1 SMATLLSFQGKPT
14 RFPRVTAPKTST
26 LGEIVMNSL
35 RYVFGKA
42 VFLAVLCLGSV
53 LTGCGSG
60 GGTST
65 ASAQPTNCAQ
75 PMPQD
80 AQGCVYVGITDAPGD
95 FLTYTVNVTSLSL
108 TRADGVTVQMLP
120 QSTSVDFA
128 QYNNLTEFL
137 TGVSMPPGQYV
148 SGSITL
154 DYSSANIEVQDA
166 NGNAVQVT
174 PVDQNGNPITGQLTL
189 SINLDTNSGALHVA
203 PGIPRLL
210 DVDFN
215 LDASNIVNLNNN
227 TVMVQ
232 PFLDAEVNPN
242 LNNLIRMRGPLASV
256 NIANSSYVVGLAPFW
271 TAGNGSGHPYGQMTI
286 YTTGNTVYEVNQ
298 VGYVGSAG
306 LAALQ
311 AAGPTTATV
320 ARGTF
325 DFSTNQYVATEV
337 DAGSS
342 APGGT
347 LDAARGVVIG
357 VSGAT
362 VTLRGA
368 TIIRSD
374 QSVIFRDDVAV
385 TVGANTKVHEEGDPT
400 GTFAINDI
408 SVGQRALVLGTVTN
422 PSATALAMD
431 ATGGLV
437 RLEYTRVDAVF
448 LGPDSTGTG
457 MLVNVQ
463 SFEGRPMYNTI
474 TGQSTNLFNF
484 TGTNSNPAD
493 YDIDLNG
500 LSGSSFTAND
510 PVVSYGFVTPFGS
523 APPDFSAISVADFA
537 TAHAY
542 LRAYW
547 GTAGTSQAFSSIDPT
562 SGIVLNLSSNPVF
575 DQLRR
580 GGVET
585 DLTTLPAAPT
595 IIGNPAGGGFAIRQG
610 GTVTVHVTFA
620 GFVTDLTSRLNA
632 GGTVVGFYGKGG
644 FNSSSNTY
652 TANKLA
658 VVMN

>member
-1 SMATLLSFQGKPT
+1 MNTL
-14 RFPRVTAPKTST
+14 RH
-26 LGEIVMNSL
+26 I
-35 RYVFGKA
+35 FGKA
-42 VFLAVLCLGSV
+42 VFLSVLCLALALV
-53 LTGCGSG
+53 GCGG
-60 GGTST
+60 GGDSSSGNMSADNALTDC
-65 ASAQPTNCAQ
+65 ASPT
-75 PMPQD
+75 PQD
-80 AQGCVYVGITDAPGD
+80 QNGCVYVGMTDAPGD

-108 TRADGVTVQMLP
+108 TRSDGVTVQMLP
-120 QSTSVDFA
+120 QAATVDFA

-137 TGVSMPPGQYV
+137 TGVSMPPGKYV
-148 SGSITL
+148 SGTITL
-154 DYSSANIEVQDA
+154 DYSSANIQVQDA

-189 SINLDTNSGALHVA
+189 TINLDINSGALHVA
-203 PGIPRLL
+203 PGVPRLL

-215 LDASNIVNLNNN
+215 LNASNLVNLTNS
-227 TVMVQ
+227 TVMVE

-242 LNNLIRMRGPLASV
+242 LDNMIRLRGPVASV
-256 NIANSSYVVGLAPFW
+256 NTSNSSYMVGLAPFW
-271 TAGNGSGHPYGQMTI
+271 TASNGSGHPYGQMTI
-286 YTTGNTVYEVNQ
+286 YTTSNTVYEVNQ
-298 VGYVGSAG
+298 AGYVGSAG

-311 AAGPTTATV
+311 AAGPTTATI
-320 ARGTF
+320 AMGNY

-342 APGGT
+342 VPDGT
-347 LDAARGVVIG
+347 LDAAQGVVVS
-357 VSGAT
+357 VSGTT

-374 QSVIFRDDVAV
+374 QSVIFRDEVAI
-385 TVGANTKVHEEGDPT
+385 TVGPNTKVHEEGKPT
-400 GTFAINDI
+400 GSFSIPDI
-408 SVGQRALVLGTVTN
+408 SVGQRALVLGTITN
-422 PSATALAMD
+422 PNATALAMD

-448 LGPDSTGTG
+448 LGADGTGTG

-463 SFEGRPMYNTI
+463 DFEGRPVYNTV
-474 TGQSTNLFNF
+474 TGQSTNIFNF

-500 LSGSSFTAND
+500 LSDSSFSAND
-510 PVVSYGFVTPFGS
+510 PLVSYGFVTPFGS
-523 APPDFSAISVADFA
+523 APPDFSALSVADFT
-537 TAHAY
+537 TANAY
-542 LRAYW
+542 LSAYW
-547 GTAGTSQAFSSIDPT
+547 GTAGTSQAFSSIDAT
-562 SGIVLNLSSNPVF
+562 SGIVLNLTSNPVF

-585 DLTTLPAAPT
+585 DLTTLPASPA

-620 GFVTDLTSRLNA
+620 DFVTDLTSRLSA

-644 FNSSSNTY
+644 FNSTSNTY
-652 TANKLA
+652 TANKIA
-658 VVMN
+658 VIMN

>member
-1 SMATLLSFQGKPT
+1 MHSLYD
-14 RFPRVTAPKTST
+14 
-26 LGEIVMNSL
+26 SL
-35 RYVFGKA
+35 RKGSFIALLGLGLL
-42 VFLAVLCLGSV
+42 LA
-53 LTGCGSG
+53 GCGG
-60 GGTST
+60 GGGSNNGSSGTST
-65 ASAQPTNCAQ
+65 ADMPPPTNCAAPTPEDQ
-75 PMPQD
+75 
-80 AQGCVYVGITDAPGD
+80 QGCVYIGITDAPGD
-95 FLTYTVNVTSLSL
+95 FLTYTVNVSSLSL
-108 TRADGVTVQMLP
+108 TRADGTVVQTLP
-120 QSTSVDFA
+120 QSTMIDFA

-137 TGVSMPPGQYV
+137 TGISMPPGNYT

-154 DYSSANIEVQDA
+154 DYSSADIQVQDA

-189 SINLDTNSGALHVA
+189 TIDLDTNSGALHVA

-215 LDASNIVNLNNN
+215 LDASNLVNLTND
-227 TVMVQ
+227 TVTVE

-242 LNNLIRMRGPLASV
+242 LDNQIRMRGPLASV
-256 NIANSSYVVGLAPFW
+256 NTANSSYVVGLAPFW
-271 TAGNGSGHPYGQMTI
+271 TAGNSSGHPYGQMTV
-286 YTTGNTVYEVNQ
+286 YTNANTVYEINQ
-298 VGYVGSAG
+298 QGYVGSAG
-306 LAALQ
+306 LTALQ
-311 AAGPTTATV
+311 TAGPTTATV
-320 ARGTF
+320 ARGSY

-342 APGGT
+342 VPDGT
-347 LDAARGVVIG
+347 LDAAQGVVTS
-357 VSGAT
+357 VSGTT

-374 QSVIFRDDVAV
+374 QSVIFKDEVAV
-385 TVGANTKVHEEGDPT
+385 TVGANTKVHEEGKPG
-400 GTFAINDI
+400 GTFSVPDI
-408 SVGQRALVLGTVTN
+408 SVGQRALVLGTITTPN
-422 PSATALAMD
+422 ATALAMD

-448 LGPDSTGTG
+448 LGPDGAGTG

-463 SFEGRPMYNTI
+463 SFEGRPVYNTV
-474 TGQSTNLFNF
+474 TGQSTNIFNF
-484 TGTNSNPAD
+484 TGTNSNPVN

-500 LSGSSFTAND
+500 LSDSSFTAND

-523 APPDFSAISVADFA
+523 APPDFSAVSVADFA

-547 GTAGTSQAFSSIDPT
+547 GTAGSSAAFSSIDAT

-585 DLTTLPAAPT
+585 GLSVLPASPA
-595 IIGNPAGGGFAIRQG
+595 IIGNPAGGGFAIRQS

-620 GFVTDLTSRLNA
+620 GFVSDLTSRLNA
-632 GGTVVGFYGKGG
+632 GATVVGFFGKGG
-644 FNSSSNTY
+644 YNSTTNTY

-658 VVMN
+658 VELN

>member
-1 SMATLLSFQGKPT
+1 
-14 RFPRVTAPKTST
+14 
-26 LGEIVMNSL
+26 MNTL
-35 RYVFGKA
+35 RYVFARTG
-42 VFLAVLCLGSV
+42 LLWLLCLGLV
-53 LTGCGSG
+53 LAGCGSG
-60 GGTST
+60 GGNGSTST
-65 ASAQPTNCAQ
+65 AAAPTNCAA
-75 PMPQD
+75 PTPQD
-80 AQGCVYVGITDAPGD
+80 QQGCVYVGMTDAPGD
-95 FLTYTVNVTSLSL
+95 FLTYTVGVSSLSL

-120 QSTSVDFA
+120 QTTSVDFA

-137 TGVSMPPGQYV
+137 TGVSMPPGTYV

-154 DYSSANIEVQDA
+154 NYSNADIQVQDA

-174 PVDQNGNPITGQLTL
+174 PVDQNGNPITGPLTL
-189 SINLDTNSGALHVA
+189 TIDLDTNSGALHVA

-215 LDASNIVNLNNN
+215 LDASNVVNLNNN
-227 TVMVQ
+227 TVQVE
-232 PFLDAEVNPN
+232 PFLDAEVNPKIDN
-242 LNNLIRMRGPLASV
+242 RIRMRGPLASV
-256 NIANSSYVVGLAPFW
+256 NMSNSSYVIGLAPFW
-271 TAGNGSGHPYGQMTI
+271 TASNGSGNPYGQMTI
-286 YTTGNTVYEVNQ
+286 YTTGNTVYDVNQ
-298 VGYVGSAG
+298 TGYIGSAG

-311 AAGPTTATV
+311 AAGPTTATI
-320 ARGTF
+320 AYGTF

-342 APGGT
+342 VPGGT
-347 LDAARGVVIG
+347 LDAARGVVVS
-357 VSGAT
+357 VSGTT

-374 QSVIFRDDVAV
+374 QSVIFRDDVAI

-408 SVGQRALVLGTVTN
+408 SVGQRALVLGTITN
-422 PSATALAMD
+422 PDAATLAMD
-431 ATGGLV
+431 ATNGLV

-448 LGPDSTGTG
+448 LGPDGAGTG

-463 SFEGRPMYNTI
+463 SFEGRPVYNTI
-474 TGQSTNLFNF
+474 TGQSTNIFNF

-500 LSGSSFTAND
+500 LSDSSFTVND

-523 APPDFSAISVADFA
+523 APPDFSAISVADFS
-537 TAHAY
+537 TANAY
-542 LRAYW
+542 LSAYW
-547 GTAGTSQAFSSIDPT
+547 GTAGNSAAFSSIDPIN
-562 SGIVLNLSSNPVF
+562 GIVLNLSSGPVF

-585 DLTTLPAAPT
+585 DLTALPTSPT
-595 IIGNPAGGGFAIRQG
+595 ILGNPAGGGFAIRQG

-620 GFVTDLTSRLNA
+620 GFVSDLTGRLNA
-632 GGTVVGFYGKGG
+632 GATVVGFYGKGG
-644 FNSSSNTY
+644 YNSTTNTY
-652 TANKLA
+652 TANKLDVA
-658 VVMN
+658 LN